1 MVYYFVSVTK
11 EVVSQNAGRCC
22 NNQFKLGSCVPGK
35 DDDSDGGKYWTYC
48 ILDCTGEAFARN
60 YLRVLFVIVIVDGML
75 FIK

>member
-35 DDDSDGGKYWTYC
+35 DDDLDGGKYWTYC
-48 ILDCTGEAFARN
+48 ILDCTKGGFCKKLPKDPICHCYR
-60 YLRVLFVIVIVDGML
+60 
-75 FIK
+75 